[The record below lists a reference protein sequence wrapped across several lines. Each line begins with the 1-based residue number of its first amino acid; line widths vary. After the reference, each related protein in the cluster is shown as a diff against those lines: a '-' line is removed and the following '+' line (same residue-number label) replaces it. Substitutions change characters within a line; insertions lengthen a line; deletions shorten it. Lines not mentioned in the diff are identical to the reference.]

1 VGLILPLVLLL
12 AVVVRNV
19 ALSSLSWS
27 LGRSALC
34 AFGAWIVLNLL
45 LHYGGL
51 GELGPTTLSPSA
63 DASTL
68 LAGLTLA
75 LAVSWLNI
83 PRGLLFLV
91 TGLAIAAAAVVTI
104 VSGSPDAVLLGLNRN
119 YLGFVMAIGIALGCT
134 ALNRRSAV
142 VWLPLL
148 AAMIW
153 ALIILQSRGAII
165 AAGSGAALAGLMRL
179 SRQFGPKLMPVGLTI
194 LVLFV
199 GGIAASP
206 KLSQAV
212 QFGRSESDLASSD
225 AARFATTDLAIATT
239 IANPVLGIGYG
250 RFPIVADHDARLNFF
265 INTHNDFLRLAA
277 ELGLPG
283 LGLFLVLV
291 YLSVTGL
298 RRSGEWAGLVL
309 MATYLVGLLFANT
322 LSNLAVTA
330 PFWICL
336 GLGLG
341 AQSLP
346 TREALPGSND
356 PQRLSA
362 ARRLR

>member
-1 VGLILPLVLLL
+1 
-12 AVVVRNV
+12 
-19 ALSSLSWS
+19 
-27 LGRSALC
+27 
-34 AFGAWIVLNLL
+34 
-45 LHYGGL
+45 
-51 GELGPTTLSPSA
+51 
-63 DASTL
+63 
-68 LAGLTLA
+68 
-75 LAVSWLNI
+75 
-83 PRGLLFLV
+83 
-91 TGLAIAAAAVVTI
+91 
-104 VSGSPDAVLLGLNRN
+104 
-119 YLGFVMAIGIALGCT
+119 MAIGIALGCT

-291 YLSVTGL
+291 YSSVTGL
-298 RRSGEWAGLVL
+298 RRSGERAGLVL

-341 AQSLP
+341 ARSLA
-346 TREALPGSND
+346 TGETVPGSHD

-362 ARRLR
+362 GRRL